1 MFFTA
6 FACQGKQTDRPLM
19 TPKYDGVVAMSP
31 HSMHSTFKRKI
42 RDEVSELHQE
52 QEAVGTQISSFQEIS
67 TAHYC
72 SHEHARRS
80 PSSLRAVTAVWML
93 H

>member
-1 MFFTA
+1 MFFTV

-52 QEAVGTQISSFQEIS
+52 QEAVSTQISSFQEM
-67 TAHYC
+67 YC
-72 SHEHARRS
+72 SGIPFESKLDQTSEH
-80 PSSLRAVTAVWML
+80 SLCLLLQDTV
-93 H
+93 